1 MQVIKHQVPFCFLE
15 FILYLGLYTIAL
27 CISASNCVFLIG
39 HMLNK
44 CCYAKLVFHYN
55 NLVFVVVP
63 VWNIGLFLH
72 QNQKG
77 AHWRRLINHL
87 KFDVLAFVFNILSLK
102 RYKF

>member
-1 MQVIKHQVPFCFLE
+1 MA
-15 FILYLGLYTIAL
+15 LY
-27 CISASNCVFLIG
+27 ISASNSVCLMG

-44 CCYAKLVFHYN
+44 CCYAKLAFHYII
-55 NLVFVVVP
+55 LVFVVML

-87 KFDVLAFVFNILSLK
+87 KFDVLANSAYVFNILPLK

>member
-1 MQVIKHQVPFCFLE
+1 M
-15 FILYLGLYTIAL
+15 AL
-27 CISASNCVFLIG
+27 CISGSNCVFLMG

-44 CCYAKLVFHYN
+44 CCYAKLVFHYI

-63 VWNIGLFLH
+63 VWKIELFLH

-87 KFDVLAFVFNILSLK
+87 KFDVLANSAFVFKILSLK
-102 RYKF
+102 RYVQILSLQIKKVRILRTF